1 MNNIELILLYCS
13 AVTDLLYSENQK
25 YQSEKFSA
33 LKTVAG
39 QVIRYEEQYPTHL
52 LEEILKK
59 KLRFILD
66 AKSISELNR
75 ILSGKDF
82 RPEYRFNDTW
92 SEPQFHIPEE
102 ELLMW
107 FSIISDVPIRDY
119 AAKRVLELGK
129 RIGLGAPT

>member
-1 MNNIELILLYCS
+1 MKNIELIALYCS
-13 AVTDLLYSENQK
+13 AVADLLCLENK
-25 YQSEKFSA
+25 KHLDEKFNA
-33 LKTVAG
+33 FKTVVG
-39 QVIRYEEQYPTHL
+39 QVGRYEEQYPTHL

-66 AKSISELNR
+66 ANSISELNC
-75 ILSGKDF
+75 IVSGKDS
-82 RPEYRFNDTW
+82 RPEYCINDTW
-92 SEPQFHIPEE
+92 REPQFHIPEE

-129 RIGLGAPT
+129 RIGLEAPT